1 MKPIKTGL
9 FAALGL
15 FALGLFAPAF
25 AGDMAD
31 KAVGTWLRSSTGWH
45 VEFSM
50 CGDKLCGEV
59 VAGEGVD
66 KKTGESVIGIKMLY
80 DLEKISD
87 DKWKGKMYNPGD
99 GGTYKGIVQVLS
111 DDQVKMSGCMMG
123 IMCRSEKWSRVED
136 AAPAASDGE
145 MMMEEDSME
154 GSMMEEHDMED
165 MDDHEMAEDHE
176 MGDHDMK
183 KMDHSEE
190 DDEDE
195 DDNEE

>member
-165 MDDHEMAEDHE
+165 MDDHEM
-176 MGDHDMK
+176 GDHDMK

>member
-9 FAALGL
+9 FAALGV

-59 VAGEGVD
+59 VAGDGVD

-136 AAPAASDGE
+136 VAPAASDGASD

-154 GSMMEEHDMED
+154 GSMMEEHDMKD
-165 MDDHEMAEDHE
+165 MDDHEMSDDHE
-176 MGDHDMK
+176 MDGADMK
-183 KMDHSEE
+183 KMDHPEEDGEDDSEE
-190 DDEDE
+190 
-195 DDNEE
+195 